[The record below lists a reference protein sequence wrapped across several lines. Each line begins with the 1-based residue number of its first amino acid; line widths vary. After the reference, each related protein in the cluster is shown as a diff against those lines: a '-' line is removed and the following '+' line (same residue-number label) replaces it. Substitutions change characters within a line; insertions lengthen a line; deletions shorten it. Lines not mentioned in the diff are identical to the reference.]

1 MMDLLIINAAEVRRL
16 LPMAAC
22 MEAMAS
28 ALMALGRG
36 EAQNPLRSATWL
48 PEQRGILLAM
58 PALTEEVLAI
68 KVITVMPGNHGTPWE
83 SHMGAVMLFEAQH
96 GRPLAL
102 MDASEI
108 TAIRTAAVSGLATQ
122 LLAREDAG
130 DLALLGAGVQARS
143 HLLAMLEAR
152 PLRRVRV
159 WSRSAAGREAFLR
172 WADAGPD
179 VEVEAVASAQDAV
192 AGADLICTTTAA
204 AEPVLQGAWLTPGA
218 HINAVGASTAT
229 TRELDSA
236 AVAMA
241 SLFVDRRES
250 TLTES
255 GDFLIPLQ
263 EKRIDESH
271 IRAELGEV
279 LLGQAP
285 GRSRD
290 DEITLFNSL
299 GLAVED
305 LAAAQLIWREA
316 QRQGV
321 GTAVPF
327 IGVKDA

>member
-1 MMDLLIINAAEVRRL
+1 MDLLVINAAEVRKL

-36 EAQNPLRSATWL
+36 EAQNPLRSANWL
-48 PEQRGILLAM
+48 PQQRGILLAM
-58 PALTEEVLAI
+58 PALTEEAMAI
-68 KVITVMPGNHGTPWE
+68 KVITVMPGNHGTPYD
-83 SHMGAVMLFEAQH
+83 SHMGAVILFDSQY

-102 MDASEI
+102 MDATEI

-130 DLALLGAGVQARS
+130 DLALLGTGVQARS
-143 HLLAMLEAR
+143 HLQAMLEAR
-152 PLRRVRV
+152 ALRRVRV
-159 WSRSAAGREAFLR
+159 WSRSAANRDAFVR
-172 WADAGPD
+172 WADADLD
-179 VEVEAVASAQDAV
+179 VEVEAVDSAQAAV
-192 AGADLICTTTAA
+192 TGADLICTTTAT
-204 AEPVLQGAWLTPGA
+204 AEPVLLGDWLAPGS

-236 AVAMA
+236 AMAMI
-241 SLFVDRRES
+241 SHFVDRRES
-250 TLTES
+250 ALGES
-255 GDFLIPLQ
+255 GDYLIPLQ
-263 EKRIDESH
+263 EGVIYDNH

-279 LLGQAP
+279 LLGQAQ
-285 GRSRD
+285 GRSQA

-316 QRQGV
+316 QRQGL

-327 IGVKDA
+327 GGPAHD

>member
-1 MMDLLIINAAEVRRL
+1 MDLLVINAAEVRKL

-36 EAQNPLRSATWL
+36 EAQNPLRSANWL
-48 PEQRGILLAM
+48 PQQRGILLAM
-58 PALTEEVLAI
+58 PALTEEVMAI
-68 KVITVMPGNHGTPWE
+68 KVITVMPGNHGTPYD
-83 SHMGAVMLFEAQH
+83 SHMGAVILFDAQY

-102 MDASEI
+102 MDATEI

-130 DLALLGAGVQARS
+130 DLALLGTGVQARS
-143 HLLAMLEAR
+143 HLQAMLEAR
-152 PLRRVRV
+152 ALRRVRV
-159 WSRSAAGREAFLR
+159 WSRSAANRDAFVR
-172 WADAGPD
+172 WADADLD
-179 VEVEAVASAQDAV
+179 VEVEAVDSAQAAV
-192 AGADLICTTTAA
+192 TGADLICTTTAT
-204 AEPVLQGAWLTPGA
+204 AEPVLLGDWLAPGS

-236 AVAMA
+236 AMAMV
-241 SLFVDRRES
+241 SHFVDRRES
-250 TLTES
+250 ALGES
-255 GDFLIPLQ
+255 GDYLIPLQ
-263 EKRIDESH
+263 EGAIDDNH
-271 IRAELGEV
+271 IRAELGEI
-279 LLGQAP
+279 LLGQAQ
-285 GRSRD
+285 GRSNT

-316 QRQGV
+316 QRQGL

-327 IGVKDA
+327 GGPAHD

>member
-1 MMDLLIINAAEVRRL
+1 MDLLVINAAEVRKL

-36 EAQNPLRSATWL
+36 EAQNPLRSANWL
-48 PEQRGILLAM
+48 PQQRGILLAM
-58 PALTEEVLAI
+58 PALTEEAMAI
-68 KVITVMPGNHGTPWE
+68 KVITVMPGNHGTPYD
-83 SHMGAVMLFEAQH
+83 SHMGAVILFDSQY

-102 MDASEI
+102 MDATEI

-130 DLALLGAGVQARS
+130 DLAILGTGVQARS
-143 HLLAMLEAR
+143 HLQAMLEAR

-159 WSRSAAGREAFLR
+159 WSRSAANRDAFVR
-172 WADAGPD
+172 WADADLD
-179 VEVEAVASAQDAV
+179 VEVEAVDSAQAAV
-192 AGADLICTTTAA
+192 TGADLICTTTAT
-204 AEPVLQGAWLTPGA
+204 AEPVLLGDWLAPGA

-236 AVAMA
+236 AMA
-241 SLFVDRRES
+241 RVSHFVDSRES
-250 TLTES
+250 ALDES
-255 GDFLIPLQ
+255 GDYLIPLQ
-263 EKRIDESH
+263 EGAIDDNH

-279 LLGQAP
+279 LLGQAQ
-285 GRSRD
+285 GRSQA

-316 QRQGV
+316 QRQGL

-327 IGVKDA
+327 GGPAHD

>member
-1 MMDLLIINAAEVRRL
+1 MDLLVINAAEVRKL

-36 EAQNPLRSATWL
+36 EAQNPLRSANWL
-48 PEQRGILLAM
+48 PQQRGILLAM
-58 PALTEEVLAI
+58 PALTEEAMAI
-68 KVITVMPGNHGTPWE
+68 KVITVMPGNHGTPYD
-83 SHMGAVMLFEAQH
+83 SHMGAVILFDSQY

-102 MDASEI
+102 MDATEI

-130 DLALLGAGVQARS
+130 DLALLGTGVQARS
-143 HLLAMLEAR
+143 HLQAMLEAR
-152 PLRRVRV
+152 ALRRVRV
-159 WSRSAAGREAFLR
+159 WSRSAANRDAFVR
-172 WADAGPD
+172 WADADLD
-179 VEVEAVASAQDAV
+179 VEVEAVDSAQAAV
-192 AGADLICTTTAA
+192 TGADLICTTTAT
-204 AEPVLQGAWLTPGA
+204 AEPVLLGDWLAPGS

-236 AVAMA
+236 AMAMV
-241 SLFVDRRES
+241 SHFVDRRES
-250 TLTES
+250 ALGES
-255 GDFLIPLQ
+255 GDYLIPLQ
-263 EKRIDESH
+263 EGAIDDNH
-271 IRAELGEV
+271 IRAELGEI
-279 LLGQAP
+279 LLGQAQ
-285 GRSRD
+285 GRSNT

-316 QRQGV
+316 QRQGL

-327 IGVKDA
+327 GGPAHD

>member
-1 MMDLLIINAAEVRRL
+1 MDLLVINAAEVRKL

-22 MEAMAS
+22 MEAMGS

-36 EAQNPLRSATWL
+36 EAQNPLRSANWL

-58 PALTEEVLAI
+58 PALTEEAMAI
-68 KVITVMPGNHGTPWE
+68 KVITVMPGNHGTPYD
-83 SHMGAVMLFEAQH
+83 SHMGAVILFDAQY

-102 MDASEI
+102 MDATEI

-122 LLAREDAG
+122 LLARADAG
-130 DLALLGAGVQARS
+130 DLAILGSGVQARS
-143 HLLAMLEAR
+143 HLQAMLEAR

-159 WSRSAAGREAFLR
+159 WSRNAANREAYAR
-172 WADAGPD
+172 WADAD
-179 VEVEAVASAQDAV
+179 LEVEVEAVNSAEAAV
-192 AGADLICTTTAA
+192 TGADLICTTTAT
-204 AEPVLQGAWLTPGA
+204 AEPVLQGAWLSPGA

-229 TRELDSA
+229 TREVDSA
-236 AVAMA
+236 AMAMA
-241 SLFVDRRES
+241 ALFVDRRES
-250 TLTES
+250 ALSES

-263 EKRIDESH
+263 EGAIGEDH
-271 IRAELGEV
+271 IRAELGEI

-285 GRSRD
+285 GRRDD

-316 QRQGV
+316 QRQGL
-321 GTAVPF
+321 GTSVPF
-327 IGVKDA
+327 G

>member
-1 MMDLLIINAAEVRRL
+1 MDLLVINAAEVRIL

-22 MEAMAS
+22 MEAMAA

-36 EAQNPLRSATWL
+36 EAQNPLRSVNWL
-48 PEQRGILLAM
+48 PQQRGILLAM
-58 PALTEEVLAI
+58 PALTKEAMAI
-68 KVITVMPGNHGTPWE
+68 KVITVMPGNHGTPYD
-83 SHMGAVMLFEAQH
+83 SHMGAVILFDAQY

-102 MDASEI
+102 MDATEI

-130 DLALLGAGVQARS
+130 DLAILGTGVQARS
-143 HLLAMLEAR
+143 HLQAMLEAR

-159 WSRSAAGREAFLR
+159 WSRSASNREAFVR
-172 WADAGPD
+172 WADAD
-179 VEVEAVASAQDAV
+179 LEVEVEAADSAQAAV
-192 AGADLICTTTAA
+192 TGADLICTTTATA
-204 AEPVLQGAWLTPGA
+204 DPVLMGEWLAPGA

-236 AVAMA
+236 AMAMV
-241 SLFVDRRES
+241 SHFVDRRES
-250 TLTES
+250 ALGES
-255 GDFLIPLQ
+255 GDYLIPLQ
-263 EKRIDESH
+263 EGAIDDDH

-279 LLGQAP
+279 LLGTAP
-285 GRSRD
+285 GRHSD

-316 QRQGV
+316 QRQGL
-321 GTAVPF
+321 GTDVPF
-327 IGVKDA
+327 GSSGDD

>member
-1 MMDLLIINAAEVRRL
+1 MDLLVINAAEVRNL

-22 MEAMAS
+22 MEAMAA

-36 EAQNPLRSATWL
+36 EAQNPLRSVNWL
-48 PEQRGILLAM
+48 PQQRGILLAM
-58 PALTEEVLAI
+58 PALTEEAMAI
-68 KVITVMPGNHGTPWE
+68 KVITVMPGNHGTPYD
-83 SHMGAVMLFEAQH
+83 SHMGAVILFDAQY

-102 MDASEI
+102 MDATEI

-130 DLALLGAGVQARS
+130 DLAILGTGVQARS
-143 HLLAMLEAR
+143 HLQAMLEAR

-159 WSRSAAGREAFLR
+159 WSRSASNREAFVR
-172 WADAGPD
+172 WADAD
-179 VEVEAVASAQDAV
+179 LEVEVEAADSAQAAV
-192 AGADLICTTTAA
+192 TGADLICTTTATA
-204 AEPVLQGAWLTPGA
+204 DPVLMGEWLAPGA

-236 AVAMA
+236 AMAMV
-241 SLFVDRRES
+241 SHFVDRRES
-250 TLTES
+250 ALGES
-255 GDFLIPLQ
+255 GDYLIPLQ
-263 EKRIDESH
+263 EGAIDDNH
-271 IRAELGEV
+271 IRAELGEI
-279 LLGQAP
+279 LLGQAQ
-285 GRSRD
+285 GRSGE

-316 QRQGV
+316 QRQGQ

-327 IGVKDA
+327 GSSGDD